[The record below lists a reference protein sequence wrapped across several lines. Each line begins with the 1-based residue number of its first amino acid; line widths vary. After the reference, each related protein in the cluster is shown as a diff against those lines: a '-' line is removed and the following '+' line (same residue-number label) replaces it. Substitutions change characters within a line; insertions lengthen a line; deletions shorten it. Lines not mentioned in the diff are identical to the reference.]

1 MCFLQERQ
9 ILINGIRCAAI
20 PILTVLRDRRR
31 EHVHTAVLAAEI
43 PPLGRV
49 QVFIQRAR
57 IILCQNCH
65 FLNL

>member
-9 ILINGIRCAAI
+9 ILINGIRCAAV
-20 PILTVLRDRRR
+20 PVLAVLRDRRR

-49 QVFIQRAR
+49 QVFIQ
-57 IILCQNCH
+57 
-65 FLNL
+65 